1 MVVWLHSLVF
11 LEHVHIK
18 FISVI
23 KEEVIKKLGKMT
35 YHDVIIILKYISV
48 RQKVTGYL
56 LRAYQRALCIKISTM

>member
-23 KEEVIKKLGKMT
+23 NEEVIKKLGKMT
-35 YHDVIIILKYISV
+35 CHDVIIILKYIGG

-56 LRAYQRALCIKISTM
+56 LSAYQKSLCIKISTM